1 MNFGFRLFFVALCW
15 IALPQK
21 AFACVCVGQPEPPT
35 TTQVRRELKEGLGK
49 ALAVFV
55 GEPVS
60 MNSFTLRIR
69 VLSVWKGDLG
79 PEVVMSTGAEAVPG
93 GAIRKSSCDFSFALG
108 KTYLIFGHGKTL
120 DTMKAHS
127 CSFTGNPDRQ
137 LLDLLDG
144 LAPRRQPSES
154 IRVQPAIAVVGC
166 VRNPGVFRWR
176 EDVTVADAIALAGGL
191 ARCDSEVYDYKLTSK
206 IFSRRTNGERAE
218 RLPSATSRLS
228 PEDELFVAGEILQ
241 PPGVTQVRR

>member
-1 MNFGFRLFFVALCW
+1 MNVGFRLFFVALCW

-79 PEVVMSTGAEAVPG
+79 PEVVMPTGAEAAPG
-93 GAIRKSSCDFSFALG
+93 GVIRTSSCA
-108 KTYLIFGHGKTL
+108 
-120 DTMKAHS
+120 
-127 CSFTGNPDRQ
+127 
-137 LLDLLDG
+137 
-144 LAPRRQPSES
+144 
-154 IRVQPAIAVVGC
+154 
-166 VRNPGVFRWR
+166 
-176 EDVTVADAIALAGGL
+176 
-191 ARCDSEVYDYKLTSK
+191 
-206 IFSRRTNGERAE
+206 
-218 RLPSATSRLS
+218 S
-228 PEDELFVAGEILQ
+228 PLRS
-241 PPGVTQVRR
+241 VRRF